1 MNIVLCGM
9 MGVGKTTVGKWLA
22 RSLGLRWVD
31 TDECIVEKHGEISTI
46 FERFGE
52 EYFRALE
59 TEIVKELV
67 QEDGLVLSVG
77 GGLVLK
83 EENVSL
89 LKCNG
94 KIVYLRASVETLT
107 ERLTADTTR
116 PLLKT
121 DGESLSERIEK
132 ILTARAPIYE
142 GVADFTV
149 DVDGKTSEETVD
161 EIMMKL
167 DKMQGAG
174 TR

>member
-9 MGVGKTTVGKWLA
+9 MGVGKSVVGAALA
-22 RSLGLRWVD
+22 RRAGARWVD
-31 TDECIVEKHGEISTI
+31 TDQMITEKCGEIATI
-46 FERFGE
+46 FEQFGE
-52 EYFRALE
+52 EYFRNLE
-59 TEIVKELV
+59 VETVKALV

-107 ERLTADTTR
+107 ERLTADATR

-132 ILTARAPIYE
+132 ILTVRTPIYE

-149 DVDGKTSEETVD
+149 DVDGKTPEEISG
-161 EIMMKL
+161 EIMMEL

>member
-22 RSLGLRWVD
+22 RANGLRWVD
-31 TDECIVEKHGEISTI
+31 TDERIVVKHGEISTI

-83 EENVSL
+83 EENVAL
-89 LKCNG
+89 LKRNG
-94 KIVYLRASVETLT
+94 KIVYLRARVKTLT
-107 ERLTADTTR
+107 ERLTADATR

-142 GVADFTV
+142 GVADFTI
-149 DVDGKTSEETVD
+149 DVDGKTPEEIVD

>member
-1 MNIVLCGM
+1 MNVVLCGM
-9 MGVGKTTVGKWLA
+9 MGVGKTTVGKCLA
-22 RSLGLRWVD
+22 QALGLRWVD
-31 TDECIVEKHGEISTI
+31 TDERIVEKHGEISTI
-46 FERFGE
+46 FEQFGE

-59 TEIVKELV
+59 TGIVKELV
-67 QEDGLVLSVG
+67 QEDGLVISVG

-89 LKCNG
+89 LKRNG
-94 KIVYLRASVETLT
+94 KILYLRASVETLVG
-107 ERLTADTTR
+107 RLTADTTR

-121 DGESLSERIEK
+121 DEESLTERIEK
-132 ILTARAPIYE
+132 LLTARAPIYE

-149 DVDGKTSEETVD
+149 DVDGKTPEEISGA
-161 EIMMKL
+161 IMMKL

>member
-9 MGVGKTTVGKWLA
+9 MGVGKTTVGKHLA
-22 RSLGLRWVD
+22 GANGLRWVD
-31 TDECIVEKHGEISTI
+31 TDELIVERYGEISAI

-67 QEDGLVLSVG
+67 QEDGLVISVG

-83 EENVSL
+83 EENVFL
-89 LKCNG
+89 LKRNG
-94 KIVYLRASVETLT
+94 KIVYLRASVETLVG
-107 ERLTADTTR
+107 RLTADTTR

-121 DGESLSERIEK
+121 SGESLAERIEG
-132 ILTARAPIYE
+132 ILTVRAPIYE

-149 DVDGKTSEETVD
+149 DAEGKSPEEIAQ
-161 EIMMKL
+161 EILLKIN
-167 DKMQGAG
+167 KMQGAC